1 MFDSITELPDLAC
14 FIYNTFSFAMFPLYN
29 FYPFQICYFDSI
41 LFTLPFSAIFCLSLA
56 LCLSVCLSVSVSL
69 SFSSLSASSHLCL
82 LPLISVCF
90 PLSLSQYLFNLFL
103 PPSQPLPLFPLSFSQ
118 FSSTLVSFTLSLACS
133 LLSLRALHFF
143 TLVLFSLVSYITN
156 CNYRLLFLTIPCC
169 QFSFLVNQ
177 PLSKQRVWRYLHY
190 VSAKKKHPY

>member
-1 MFDSITELPDLAC
+1 
-14 FIYNTFSFAMFPLYN
+14 MFPLYN

-56 LCLSVCLSVSVSL
+56 LCLSVCLSVCLCLSL
-69 SFSSLSASSHLCL
+69 LSHLCL

-90 PLSLSQYLFNLFL
+90 LSSLSASLSHSLNISSTSS

-177 PLSKQRVWRYLHY
+177 PLSKQRLWRYLHY
-190 VSAKKKHPY
+190 VSAKKKTPLLNK